1 VVSYD
6 RAGLGWSD
14 PSPAPRDAVT
24 MAVELHAAL
33 HAAGVPGPFVLA
45 GHSCGG
51 QPLGAETLDARQ
63 EELPGLSTNIA
74 RRVIATATHESLIAD
89 REHAGRVANAILA
102 VVDATDGRRVETT
115 WAAREPRPP
124 GS

>member
-1 VVSYD
+1 
-6 RAGLGWSD
+6 
-14 PSPAPRDAVT
+14 

-45 GHSCGG
+45 GHSFGG
-51 QPLGAETLDARQ
+51 QPLGAETLDALQ

-102 VVDATDGRRVETT
+102 VDATDGRRVETT